1 MRALKHLG
9 FPDATV
15 VSRRSWVYVADEV
28 QKIQI
33 VFLANCRDETTTHLA
48 PRGFLEWLA
57 QVQEDVRLSE
67 RAEARGRIVR
77 GIARQ
82 AAVRRKASLPRRKR
96 RSAHILFKPNPTNS
110 THMSLKDK
118 LQKTGARKLLACDGG
133 GIRGIISVEI
143 LAKIEADLRA
153 SSGKPELVLA
163 DYFDYVAG
171 TSTGAIIAT
180 LVALGFST
188 EQIRDFYLK
197 SGAEMFEKAKLWERF
212 RTKFRD
218 DKLSAMMRDIIGEDT
233 TLGSDKLQ
241 TLLLVVLRNA
251 TTDSPWPLSN
261 NPSAKYNDRNRADCN
276 LLLPLWQLVRA
287 STAAPTYFPPE
298 RVVVGP
304 HDFVFVDGGVTMYN
318 NPAFQLFLMATAEP
332 FCLAWPTGADQML
345 LVSVGTGASA
355 NAKADLSPDE
365 MTLLYNAGT
374 IPSALMAAALYEQDF
389 LCRIL
394 GNCVAGD
401 LLDREVG
408 TVIGQGIPGTPKLF
422 TYARYNAELSAEG
435 LAELGLAGMNPAY
448 VQQMDSVEHIAEM
461 QQVGRA
467 VAEKKVKAAHLAGFP
482 A

>member
-1 MRALKHLG
+1 MTLTDR
-9 FPDATV
+9 
-15 VSRRSWVYVADEV
+15 
-28 QKIQI
+28 
-33 VFLANCRDETTTHLA
+33 
-48 PRGFLEWLA
+48 
-57 QVQEDVRLSE
+57 
-67 RAEARGRIVR
+67 
-77 GIARQ
+77 
-82 AAVRRKASLPRRKR
+82 
-96 RSAHILFKPNPTNS
+96 
-110 THMSLKDK
+110 

-153 SSGKPELVLA
+153 SSGRSDLVLA

-188 EQIRDFYLK
+188 DKIRDFYLK

-212 RTKFRD
+212 RSKFSSD
-218 DKLSAMMRDIIGEDT
+218 NLSAMLQDVSGKDT
-233 TLGSDKLQ
+233 TLGSEKLQ
-241 TLLLVVLRNA
+241 TLLLIVLRNA

-261 NPSAKYNDRNRADCN
+261 NPLAKYNDRSRPDCN

-298 RVVVGP
+298 RVIIGP

-318 NPAFQLFLMATAEP
+318 NPAFQLFLMATSEP
-332 FCLAWPTGADQML
+332 YRLCWPTGAEKML
-345 LVSVGTGASA
+345 IVSVGTGASA

-365 MTLLYNAGT
+365 MHLLYNAST

-389 LCRIL
+389 LCRIF

-401 LLDREVG
+401 MLDREVG
-408 TVIGQGIPGTPKLF
+408 TVIGQGIPGAPKLF
-422 TYARYNAELSAEG
+422 TYARYNAELSATG
-435 LAELGLAGMNPAY
+435 LAELGLPGINPAY
-448 VQQMDSVEHIAEM
+448 VQQMDSVAHIGEM

-467 VAEKKVKAAHLAGFP
+467 VAEQKVKPAHLSGFP